1 MEDAMITKIAF
12 IGQPTRDL
20 AESRRF
26 YGEVLGLKN
35 SVNYADHWSEYQT
48 PDGKTIALDTFSP
61 KESPH
66 PASYLALETDDIV
79 AEVARLKAAGVSVI
93 KDVWVN
99 DDGAGTEV
107 CKMAIILDPDGNTV
121 ILHQIAPHRA

>member
-1 MEDAMITKIAF
+1 MITKIAF

-26 YGEVLGLKN
+26 YGEMLGLEN
-35 SVNYADHWSEYQT
+35 SADYGDLWSEYQT
-48 PDGKTIALDTFSP
+48 PDGKTIALDTISP

-66 PASYLALETDDIV
+66 PTPYLALETDDIV
-79 AEVARLKAAGVSVI
+79 AEVARLKAAGVRVV
-93 KDVWVN
+93 KDVWAN

-107 CKMAIILDPDGNTV
+107 CKMAIILDPGGNAV
-121 ILHQIAPHRA
+121 MLHQIAPHRA